1 MNRLHKLIQE
11 MRRQLFPYHHE
22 HDIDRGEKRWDVGE
36 GEYLASWVAEQL
48 RNCQKK
54 NRCKKRGRCAFYSYG
69 DLAKRNFEICY
80 EVLMRIESGEITME
94 VGRDEEEEVK

>member
-1 MNRLHKLIQE
+1 MDPLHKLLKE
-11 MRRQLFPYHHE
+11 MRRQLFPYRHE
-22 HDIDRGEKRWDVGE
+22 HDIERGEKRWDIHE

-54 NRCKKRGRCAFYSYG
+54 NRCSRRGRCAFYSYG

-80 EVLMRIESGEITME
+80 EVLMRIESGDISMKVE
-94 VGRDEEEEVK
+94 RAEEPEK